1 MLRPY
6 VYGKMNKKTIRDMD
20 VHGKRVLVRVDFN
33 VPQDK
38 KDLHITDDRRI
49 RESLP
54 TLKFLLEHGAALVL
68 MSHLGRPKGRDEKFS
83 LKPVAARLQELLG
96 RSVQMADDVI
106 GDAVTAQAHALKPG
120 DVLLLENVRFY
131 PEEEKNDTAFAAQL
145 AKLGDVYVN
154 DAFGSAHRAH
164 ASTRGVADYLPAV
177 AGFLMEKELNYLGG
191 ALENPKHPFIAILGG
206 AKIGDKIGVIEN
218 LLPKVEHL
226 LIGGGMANTFAKANG
241 YPVGDSLVEDD
252 KMDVARALMNASQG
266 KLVFPVDWI
275 VGNKFAADAEAKVVD
290 VQSVP
295 EGWRI
300 LDIGPESVTLFEGYL
315 QDAKTVVWNGPMGVF
330 EFPKFAQGTLAIAK
344 YLAQLRDAITII
356 GGGDSASAV
365 EQAEVAD
372 KMSHVS
378 TGGGASL
385 EFMEGRVLPGVEA
398 LQNK

>member
-1 MLRPY
+1 ML
-6 VYGKMNKKTIRDMD
+6 VAMNKKTIRDID
-20 VHGKRVLVRVDFN
+20 VNGKRVLVRCDFN

-54 TLKFLLEHGAALVL
+54 TLKYLLDHGASLVL
-68 MSHLGRPKGRDEKFS
+68 MSHLGRPKGKEEKYS
-83 LKPVAARLQELLG
+83 LQPVAARLQELLG
-96 RSVQMADDVI
+96 RPVKMADDVI
-106 GDAVTAQAHALKPG
+106 GDAVVAQAEALKPG

-131 PEEEKNDTAFAAQL
+131 PEEEKNDPAFAREL
-145 AKLGDVYVN
+145 ARLGQVYVN

-191 ALENPKHPFIAILGG
+191 ALDNPKRPFVAILGG

-218 LLPKVEHL
+218 LLPKVDRI
-226 LIGGGMANTFAKANG
+226 LIGGGMANTLALANG
-241 YPVGDSLVEDD
+241 YPIGDSLAEAD
-252 KMDVARALMNASQG
+252 KLELAREIMQNSAG
-266 KLVFPVDWI
+266 KLVLPVDWVI
-275 VGNKFAADAEAKVVD
+275 ADQFSADANSQVVD
-290 VQSVP
+290 VKNVP
-295 EGWRI
+295 QGWRI
-300 LDIGPESVTLFEGYL
+300 LDIGPETVKLFEKEL
-315 QDAKTVVWNGPMGVF
+315 QNARTVLWNGPMGVF
-330 EFPKFAQGTLAIAK
+330 EFPKFANGTLAVAHT
-344 YLAQLRDAITII
+344 LATIKDCTTVI
-356 GGGDSASAV
+356 GGGDSAAAV
-365 EQAEVAD
+365 EAAGVAN